1 MKKTLI
7 GGLVLLITGL
17 ATIALAHNGY
27 GPNWGNH
34 MMGGGGYGHMWQSSN
49 PADHDQMRSLMA
61 TYHTETLELRKQF
74 FEKRALLNKE
84 FAKPEKDQASIDL
97 LKGELAD
104 ISAKLESQRLEHM
117 SQMQSF
123 SNGRMAGFGP
133 MMGFRGCF

>member
-1 MKKTLI
+1 
-7 GGLVLLITGL
+7 
-17 ATIALAHNGY
+17 
-27 GPNWGNH
+27 
-34 MMGGGGYGHMWQSSN
+34 MWQSSN

-117 SQMQSF
+117 SQMQTF